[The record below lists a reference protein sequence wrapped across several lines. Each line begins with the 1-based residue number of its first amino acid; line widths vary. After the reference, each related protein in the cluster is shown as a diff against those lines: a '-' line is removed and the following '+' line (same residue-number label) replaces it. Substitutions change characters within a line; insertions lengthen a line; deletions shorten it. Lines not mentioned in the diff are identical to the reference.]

1 MTATAARAT
10 CASFSHRV
18 RTAES
23 WKSPQNRDFY
33 GHRITYLGKT
43 HCIKDRVLLDLTYGT
58 AFSLNETGQYNMKEI
73 VASSNVIVNVINS
86 FHLQNV

>member
-43 HCIKDRVLLDLTYGT
+43 HCIKDRVLLDER
-58 AFSLNETGQYNMKEI
+58 FSTVGNLVHADY
-73 VASSNVIVNVINS
+73 
-86 FHLQNV
+86 